1 MTLPGSKS
9 DLIRHSATLLTVLV
23 GLATVPGFAEPKRPD
38 GSLPPAS
45 NPAAV
50 DSTPGTGQLGRL
62 LGLPA
67 DGALRLGG
75 VWVGNAATQLSNGAT
90 TQSEQSGLAQQL
102 LLDLSLDLQ
111 KSLGWSGAKLSVQG
125 LQVNANAGGDATGSV
140 QGANSLMGPPPLNRT
155 ELFSYTLS
163 QQLFKK
169 QLRLRVGK
177 FAASTQFAN
186 VITPD
191 AGPEGWNYWIPAI
204 SSLTYTPAYAMP
216 TLIGRLPGYPDSAL
230 GASVSYQ
237 PLAYNNKIA
246 LQAGLFD
253 GRGGSGV
260 KNSVSTGLAAPSL
273 SGPLFS
279 IVQLSGAWSLGK
291 ENKPGNL
298 GVGLWNQSG
307 PLSLCNS
314 AAGTTCLS
322 ENSASGGYIIGQQ
335 RLLNFRYPKD
345 NSGVT
350 SFVQMGITSSNT
362 NLMTASIGGGLTM
375 FAPMTS
381 RPRDSY
387 GLGFSWAKMNNQSF
401 LAETFNPSEF
411 MLQAYG
417 QIHAWG
423 NIYLQPAI
431 TFLPTVGLKSAT
443 GNSTSVMLQALVLF

>member
-1 MTLPGSKS
+1 MPRLGNQC
-9 DLIRHSATLLTVLV
+9 DLIKQSVALFAILIGMASAP
-23 GLATVPGFAEPKRPD
+23 ACAEPKGPD
-38 GSLPPAS
+38 ESLTPSS

-50 DSTPGTGQLGRL
+50 DSTPGTGMLGRW

-67 DGALRLGG
+67 DGALRVGG
-75 VWVGNAATQLSNGAT
+75 VWVGNGSTQLSNGAT
-90 TQSEQSGLAQQL
+90 SQSEQSGLAQQL
-102 LLDLSLDLQ
+102 LLDLTLDLQ
-111 KSLGWSGAKLSVQG
+111 KALGWSGAKITVQG
-125 LQVNANAGGDATGSV
+125 LQVNANPGADATGSV
-140 QGANSLMGPPPLNRT
+140 QGANSLMGPPPLDRT
-155 ELFSYTLS
+155 ELFTYALS
-163 QQLFKK
+163 QDLFNK
-169 QLRLRVGK
+169 QLRIRLGK

-191 AGPEGWNYWIPAI
+191 AGPDWWNYWIPSI

-230 GASVSYQ
+230 GASVSYL
-237 PLAYNNKIA
+237 PLAFERKIA
-246 LQAGLFD
+246 LQAGVFD

-260 KNSVSTGLAAPSL
+260 ANPVSTGLSVPSL

-307 PLSLCNS
+307 PLSLCNP
-314 AAGTTCLS
+314 ATGTTCLS
-322 ENSASGGYIIGQQ
+322 ETSASGGYIIGQQ

-345 NSGVT
+345 NSGIS
-350 SFVQMGITSSNT
+350 SFMQLGVTSSNT
-362 NLMTASIGGGLTM
+362 NVMNASVGGGLTM
-375 FAPMTS
+375 FAPMAS

-387 GLGFSWAKMNNQSF
+387 GVGISWAQMNNQSF
-401 LAETFNPSEF
+401 LAAAFNPSEL

-431 TFLPTVGLKSAT
+431 TVLPTVGLKSAT
-443 GNSTSVMLQALVLF
+443 NNSTSIMLQAVILF